1 MAQII
6 RYRETPVGSY
16 DELAILPGTFSGV
29 GSDGDKKRD
38 LRITGI
44 WVSTKETLINGRRNW
59 NIPKFVLCNIT
70 PFNRSY

>member
-29 GSDGDKKRD
+29 GRDSGKRND
-38 LRITGI
+38 SRITGI
-44 WVSTKETLINGRRNW
+44 WVSTKETLVNGRINW
-59 NIPKFVLCNIT
+59 NIPKFVLWNTT
-70 PFNRSY
+70 PFNGSY